1 MNGNTQKGRGS
12 IQFCS
17 VVFSS
22 RSMDASATDHGASP
36 GLVVQNPCLDLT
48 HGAVQVPY
56 VSLLGPPVHAAG
68 AAQQR
73 CAAALRRILDR
84 SQGKRLRSDQFTRA
98 YPVTR

>member
-73 CAAALRRILDR
+73 CAASWTGRKVNDYEAIN
-84 SQGKRLRSDQFTRA
+84 SPGPT
-98 YPVTR
+98 P